1 MGGPLARARKA
12 LKVRSLIGSWLAPPP
27 RPRPP
32 CAGVSWAKAQSEKHN
47 RSGSILMGGSISHA
61 LEHRAEKRGACG
73 SSRYRYADNAG
84 YRAAFGRP
92 LGRTFVRVYARSA
105 DNVSPNT

>member
-1 MGGPLARARKA
+1 MRPEIMAGPIERARKA

-47 RSGSILMGGSISHA
+47 RSGSVFMRGSISHA
-61 LEHRAEKRGACG
+61 TEHRAEKRGAGRFSPLSLCRLDIVPYG
-73 SSRYRYADNAG
+73 CR
-84 YRAAFGRP
+84 RARGELLTRP
-92 LGRTFVRVYARSA
+92 LA
-105 DNVSPNT
+105 